1 MSTLIEVRSAP
12 RHWWTLLIRGIVA
25 ILFGLAAL
33 FAPGITLLFI
43 VLLFGAYALID
54 GIGAVILAFQAR
66 RATSNWW
73 IPLLEGI
80 VGIVIGIVTF
90 FWPHITAF
98 ILLYLIAI
106 WAILTGITELAT
118 AFAIRGIT
126 ALEWTLGIAGVL
138 SIIFG
143 LLLFIFPR
151 SGILAL
157 LWLVGIYAIIFGVVL
172 IVRAFQLRSVIPIY
186 RLGEKI

>member
-33 FAPGITLLFI
+33 FVPGITLLFI

-54 GIGAVILAFQAR
+54 GIGAVILAFQAH

-80 VGIVIGIVTF
+80 VGIVIGVVTF
-90 FWPHITAF
+90 FWPHITVF

-118 AFAIRGIT
+118 AFAVRGIT
-126 ALEWTLGIAGVL
+126 ALEWTLGIAGAL

-143 LLLFIFPR
+143 ILLFIFPTG
-151 SGILAL
+151 GILAL

-172 IVRAFQLRSVIPIY
+172 IVRAFQFRSRVPIY
-186 RLGEKI
+186 R

>member
-1 MSTLIEVRSAP
+1 MHTLIEVRSAP
-12 RHWWTLLIRGIVA
+12 RHWWALLIRGIVA
-25 ILFGLAAL
+25 IVFGLAAL
-33 FAPGITLLFI
+33 FAPRITLLFI

-54 GIGAVILAFQAR
+54 GIGAVILALQEH
-66 RATSNWW
+66 RATPNWW

-90 FWPHITAF
+90 LWPHITAF

-106 WAILTGITELAT
+106 WAILTGITELTT
-118 AFAIRGIT
+118 AFAIRGVT
-126 ALEWTLGIAGVL
+126 GLEWTLGVAGVL

-151 SGILAL
+151 GGILAV
-157 LWLVGIYAIIFGVVL
+157 LWIVGIYAIIFGIVL
-172 IVRAFQLRSVIPIY
+172 IIRAFQFRSRVPLY
-186 RLGEKI
+186 R

>member
-1 MSTLIEVRSAP
+1 MNTLIEVWSAP

-33 FAPGITLLFI
+33 LIPGITLLFI

-54 GIGAVILAFQAR
+54 GIGAVVLALQER

-80 VGIVIGIVTF
+80 VGIVIGVVTF
-90 FWPHITAF
+90 FWPHITVF

-126 ALEWTLGIAGVL
+126 VLEWTLGIAGAL

-151 SGILAL
+151 GGILAL
-157 LWLVGIYAIIFGVVL
+157 LWLVGIYAIIFGIVL
-172 IVRAFQLRSVIPIY
+172 IVRAFQFRSRVPIY
-186 RLGEKI
+186 R